1 MYVANNTAK
10 NVREEAESGNSIEI
24 PFPMEYKSVYNPAE
38 ILEETQKAV
47 EETSVAPKPKE
58 EPKKEEKKEVKEE
71 KKTAASEKTV
81 YTMALSG
88 SVSVPF
94 SGDELIKSKTM
105 DDWRIHEGVDIKGE
119 LGKNVL
125 AIADGTVEAVE
136 SDTMLGNTVKIAH
149 TNGLRS
155 IYANLSDEIKVKKG
169 DSIKAGDVIGSVG
182 ASAISECMEEPHLHL
197 EVVADG
203 KHIDPL
209 SLFPAGED

>member
-10 NVREEAESGNSIEI
+10 NVKAEAETHNSIEI
-24 PFPMEYKSVYNPAE
+24 PFPSDYKSVYNPAE
-38 ILEETQKAV
+38 ILEDVKDGV
-47 EETSVAPKPKE
+47 EETVKE
-58 EPKKEEKKEVKEE
+58 EKPQAEPKVEAKKEVKEE
-71 KKTAASEKTV
+71 KKPSASEKVV

-94 SGDELIKSKTM
+94 SNGELIKSKTM

-119 LGKNVL
+119 LEKEVL
-125 AIADGTVEAVE
+125 AIADGVIEAVE

-149 TNGLRS
+149 TNGLKS

-169 DSIKAGDVIGSVG
+169 DSVKAGTVLGSVG
-182 ASAISECMEEPHLHL
+182 TSAISECLEEPHLHL
-197 EVVADG
+197 EVLADG

-209 SLFPAGED
+209 SLFPAGEE